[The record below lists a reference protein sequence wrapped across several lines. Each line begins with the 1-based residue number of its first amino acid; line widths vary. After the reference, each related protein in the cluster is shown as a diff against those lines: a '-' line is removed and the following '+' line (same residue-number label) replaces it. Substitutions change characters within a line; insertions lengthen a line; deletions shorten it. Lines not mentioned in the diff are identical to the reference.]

1 MIPSRISQEEINTII
16 RNVATEKKKS
26 GKSLAGVMME
36 IQTQWNNIAGETLAV
51 HTYPYRI
58 QSGELYVRCDHSIFA
73 QQIHLYH
80 QKIITALKI
89 RVDAPVAKIKTTV
102 GVIYWKNRDMGRKES
117 DNISPDQKM
126 AGNEPQ
132 ISREIQKISD
142 IIDEILKNIEKP
154 GESNAQKG
162 L

>member
-1 MIPSRISQEEINTII
+1 MIPSRISQEEIKTII
-16 RNVATEKKKS
+16 RNITAEKKS
-26 GKSLAGVMME
+26 TGKSLAAVMME
-36 IQTQWNNIAGETLAV
+36 IQTQWNDIAGETLAV

-58 QSGELYVRCDHSIFA
+58 QSKDLYVRCDHSIFA

-89 RVDAPVAKIKTTV
+89 RMDAPVEKIKTTV
-102 GVIYWKNRDMGRKES
+102 GIIYWKNRDMGRKES
-117 DNISPDQKM
+117 DNISPNQKM
-126 AGNEPQ
+126 ADNEPQ
-132 ISREIQKISD
+132 ISREIQKKND